1 MGKFSEK
8 LMGKEVGNAE
18 KYAEPHTPKGT
29 ELNTAEL
36 GGGAFDYSD
45 VKTEGVAQRGH
56 GAAVKGFTSRG
67 PLA

>member
-29 ELNTAEL
+29 DLNTADL

>member
-1 MGKFSEK
+1 MAKFSEK
-8 LMGKEVGNAE
+8 LKGREVGNADV
-18 KYAEPHTPKGT
+18 YAEPHTPKGAN
-29 ELNTAEL
+29 LNTKDL

-45 VKTEGVAQRGH
+45 VKTDGVKQRGY

>member
-1 MGKFSEK
+1 MAKFSEK
-8 LMGKEVGNAE
+8 LQGKEVGQAS

-29 ELNTAEL
+29 DLNTKDL

-45 VKTEGVAQRGH
+45 MKTEGIAQRGH